1 MKAIALITI
10 IALCFTTTSPLFADE
25 GMWTFDNPPRK
36 AWKEKYNFDPS
47 QEWLDHIRLAT
58 VKVGSIGTGSFVAPD
73 GLVMTNQHVGHDSV
87 AKLSTAENDLVKDG
101 FYARTREAE
110 LKCPDLD
117 ITVLTSFE
125 NVSERIQS
133 AKSSAERKAAMAAI
147 EKESTEKTGLKS
159 EVISFYNGGEY
170 WLYRFKR
177 YTDVRLVFSPEEQIA
192 YFGGDYDNFT
202 YPRYNLDI
210 TFFRVYENN
219 QPAKIEHYLQWSAN
233 GANEG
238 ELVIVPGYPGS
249 TARLLTLAQLKYQR
263 DTGNVIQ
270 KQVWTTRLNA
280 ANQYAAQGAEQK
292 RQAASVTRTLENSL
306 KRLRGQ
312 MDGLAN
318 PRIFKQKEESE
329 ATLRSAVNQKA
340 ELKKAY
346 GNAWEQI
353 EKAYKPYPAMA
364 KRIAFSTLDA
374 GRLGTLA
381 SLFVRYAEEARK
393 PNDKRYPEFR
403 DERLTGVKA
412 NLTSAAPIY
421 PALEEALLT
430 AWLEEASKTLGA
442 NDPFVKATLGTARP
456 AEVAKQ
462 IISTTKLA
470 DPNARE
476 ALFDAGPEAIGA
488 AILKSDDPLL
498 VLARKVEPIIREL
511 RAWKEEKIDAVEASQ
526 GERIA
531 KARFAVYG
539 KTIAPDANFN
549 LRITYGTVAG
559 YEEDTTLVPFKTS
572 FYGLYERAASF
583 NEKAPFNLPARIRNG
598 KAALDLST
606 PFNFVYTA
614 DTIGG
619 CSGSPVINRNG
630 ELVGINFDSNIQ
642 KLPNRYLYIDENEGS
657 RAVGVHSSG
666 ILEALQKWYGAES
679 LVREIRRY

>member
-1 MKAIALITI
+1 MKKTIAHLLL
-10 IALCFTTTSPLFADE
+10 LCLVSSSLLADE

-36 AWKEKYNFDPS
+36 AWKEKYNFEPS
-47 QEWLDHIRLAT
+47 QAWLDHIRLAT
-58 VKVGSIGTGSFVAPD
+58 VKVGNIATGSFVAPD
-73 GLVMTNQHVGHDSV
+73 GLIMTNQHVGHDAV
-87 AKLSTAENDLVKDG
+87 AKLSTAENDLVKNG
-101 FYARTREAE
+101 FYAPTRAAE

-125 NVSERIQS
+125 NVSARVQA
-133 AKSSAERKAAMAAI
+133 AKTAAERKAVMAAI

-177 YTDVRLVFSPEEQIA
+177 YTDVRLVFAPEEQIA

-219 QPAKIEHYLQWSAN
+219 QPARVEHYLQWSAN
-233 GANEG
+233 GPSEG

-263 DTGNVIQ
+263 DTGNVLQ

-292 RQAASVTRTLENSL
+292 RQAASVTRSLENSL

-318 PRIFKQKEESE
+318 PHIFKKKEDEE
-329 ATLRSAVNQKA
+329 AALRAAVNQKA
-340 ELKKAY
+340 EWKKAY
-346 GNAWEQI
+346 SDAWAQI
-353 EKAYKPYPAMA
+353 EKAYKPYPALA

-381 SLFVRYAEEARK
+381 SQFVRYAEELRK
-393 PNDKRYPEFR
+393 PNDKRYAEFR
-403 DERLTGVKA
+403 DERLAGVKA

-421 PALEEALLT
+421 PELEEALIAT
-430 AWLEEASKTLGA
+430 WLEEAAKILGA
-442 NDPFVKATLGTARP
+442 NDPFVKAAFGAAKP

-462 IISTTKLA
+462 LIRTTKLA
-470 DPNARE
+470 DPNTRQ
-476 ALFDAGPEAIGA
+476 ALFDAGADAIA
-488 AILKSDDPLL
+488 KSDDPLL
-498 VLARKVEPIIREL
+498 VFARKVEPIIREL
-511 RAWKEEKIDAVEASQ
+511 RAWKEDRIDAVDATQ

-549 LRITYGTVAG
+549 LRIMYGTVAG
-559 YEEDTTLVPFKTS
+559 YEEDTTLVPFKTT
-572 FYGLYERAASF
+572 FHGLYERAASF
-583 NEKAPFNLPARIRNG
+583 NEKVPFDLPARIRNG
-598 KAALDLST
+598 KTAIDLST

-642 KLPNRYLYIDENEGS
+642 KLPNRYLYIDEAEGS

-666 ILEALQKWYGAES
+666 ILEALQKWYGAEG
-679 LVREIRRY
+679 LVREIRRQ

>member
-1 MKAIALITI
+1 MKVIPIALLV
-10 IALCFTTTSPLFADE
+10 AFCFVVLPTSHADE

-36 AWKEKYNFDPS
+36 VWKEKYNFEPS
-47 QEWLDHIRLAT
+47 QAWLDHMRLAT
-58 VKVGSIGTGSFVAPD
+58 VRVGTIGTGSFVTPD
-73 GLVMTNQHVGHDSV
+73 GLVMTNQHVGHDAV
-87 AKLSTAENDLVKDG
+87 AKLSSAENDLVKDG
-101 FYARTREAE
+101 FYARTRDAE

-125 NVSERIQS
+125 NVSERVQA
-133 AKSSAERKAAMAAI
+133 AKSSPERKAVMAAL

-177 YTDVRLVFSPEEQIA
+177 YSDVRLVFAPEEQIA

-202 YPRYNLDI
+202 YPRYCLDI

-219 QPAKIEHYLQWSAN
+219 QPAKIEHYLQWSTN

-238 ELVIVPGYPGS
+238 DLVIVPGYPGS

-263 DTGNVIQ
+263 DTGNAIQ
-270 KQVWTTRLNA
+270 KQVSTIKLNA
-280 ANQYAAQGAEQK
+280 ANQYAANGVEQK

-318 PRIFKQKEESE
+318 PRNFKKKEDDE
-329 ATLRSAVNQKA
+329 AALRAAVNQKA

-381 SLFVRYAEEARK
+381 SQFVRYAEESRK
-393 PNDKRYPEFR
+393 LNDKRYPEFR
-403 DERLTGVKA
+403 DERLAGVKA

-421 PALEEALLT
+421 PALEEALLA
-430 AWLEEASKTLGA
+430 AWLEEAAKTLGA
-442 NDPFVKATLGTARP
+442 NDPFIKIALGTARP
-456 AEVAKQ
+456 ADVAKQ
-462 IISTTKLA
+462 LVNTSKLA
-470 DPNARE
+470 DPNARK
-476 ALFDAGPEAIGA
+476 ALFDAGAEAIA
-488 AILKSDDPLL
+488 QSDDPAL

-511 RAWKEEKIDAVEASQ
+511 RTWKEDKIDAADASQ

-559 YEEDTTLVPFKTS
+559 YEEDTTLVPFKTT
-572 FYGLYERAASF
+572 FYGLYDRAASF
-583 NEKAPFNLPARIRNG
+583 NEKPPYNLPARIRNG

-630 ELVGINFDSNIQ
+630 ELVGINFDSNVQ
-642 KLPNRYLYIDENEGS
+642 KLPNRYLYIDEAEGS

-666 ILEALQKWYGAES
+666 ILEALQKWYGAET
-679 LVREIRRY
+679 LVREILRQ

>member
-1 MKAIALITI
+1 MKVIPIALLV
-10 IALCFTTTSPLFADE
+10 AFCFVVLPTSHADE

-36 AWKEKYNFDPS
+36 VWKEKYNFEPS
-47 QEWLDHIRLAT
+47 QAWLDHMRLAT
-58 VKVGSIGTGSFVAPD
+58 VRVGTIGTGSFVTPD
-73 GLVMTNQHVGHDSV
+73 GLVMTNQHVGHDAV
-87 AKLSTAENDLVKDG
+87 AKLSSAENDLVKDG
-101 FYARTREAE
+101 FYARTRDAE
-110 LKCPDLD
+110 VKCPDLD

-125 NVSERIQS
+125 NVSERVQA
-133 AKSSAERKAAMAAI
+133 AKSSPERKAVMAAL

-177 YTDVRLVFSPEEQIA
+177 YSDVRLVFAPEEQIA

-202 YPRYNLDI
+202 YPRYCLDI

-219 QPAKIEHYLQWSAN
+219 QPAKIEHYLQWSTN

-238 ELVIVPGYPGS
+238 DLVIVPGYPGS

-263 DTGNVIQ
+263 DTGNAIQ
-270 KQVWTTRLNA
+270 KQVSTIKLNA
-280 ANQYAAQGAEQK
+280 ANQYAANGVEQK

-318 PRIFKQKEESE
+318 PRNFKKKEDDE
-329 ATLRSAVNQKA
+329 AALRAAVNQKA

-381 SLFVRYAEEARK
+381 SQFVRYAEESRK

-403 DERLTGVKA
+403 DERLAGVKA

-421 PALEEALLT
+421 LALEEALLA
-430 AWLEEASKTLGA
+430 AWLEEAAKTLGA
-442 NDPFVKATLGTARP
+442 NDPFIKIALGTARP
-456 AEVAKQ
+456 ADVAKQ
-462 IISTTKLA
+462 LVNTSKLA
-470 DPNARE
+470 DPNARK
-476 ALFDAGPEAIGA
+476 ALFDAGAEAIA
-488 AILKSDDPLL
+488 QSDDPAL

-511 RAWKEEKIDAVEASQ
+511 RTWKEDKIDAADASQ

-559 YEEDTTLVPFKTS
+559 YEEDTTLVPFKTT
-572 FYGLYERAASF
+572 FYGLYDRAASF
-583 NEKAPFNLPARIRNG
+583 NEKPPYNLPARIRNG

-630 ELVGINFDSNIQ
+630 ELVGINFDSNVQ
-642 KLPNRYLYIDENEGS
+642 KLPNRYLYIDEAEGS

-666 ILEALQKWYGAES
+666 ILEALQKWYGAET
-679 LVREIRRY
+679 LVREILRQ

>member
-1 MKAIALITI
+1 MKVILLALLIAFCFV
-10 IALCFTTTSPLFADE
+10 ALPTSYADE

-36 AWKEKYNFDPS
+36 AWKEKYNFEPS
-47 QEWLDHIRLAT
+47 QTWLDHIRLAT

-73 GLVMTNQHVGHDSV
+73 GLIMTNQHVGHDAV
-87 AKLSTAENDLVKDG
+87 AKLSSAEQDFVKDG
-101 FYARTREAE
+101 FYARTRGEE

-125 NVSERIQS
+125 NVSERVQA
-133 AKSSAERKAAMAAI
+133 AKSSAERKAVMAGI
-147 EKESTEKTGLKS
+147 EKESTEKTALKS

-177 YTDVRLVFSPEEQIA
+177 FTDVRLVFAPEEQIA

-219 QPAKIEHYLQWSAN
+219 QPAQVEHYLQWSAN

-238 ELVIVPGYPGS
+238 DLVIVPGYPGS
-249 TARLLTLAQLKYQR
+249 TARLLTLAQLKYSR

-270 KQVWTTRLNA
+270 KQVSTAKLNA

-318 PRIFKQKEESE
+318 PRNFKKKEDEES
-329 ATLRSAVNQKA
+329 ALRAAVNQKA
-340 ELKKAY
+340 ELKKTY

-364 KRIAFSTLDA
+364 KRIAVSTLDA

-381 SLFVRYAEEARK
+381 SQFVRYAEEARK

-403 DERLTGVKA
+403 DERLAAVKT

-430 AWLEEASKTLGA
+430 AWLAEAAKTLGA
-442 NDPFVKATLGTARP
+442 NDPFIKATLGTAKP
-456 AEVAKQ
+456 ADVAKQ
-462 IISTTKLA
+462 LISTTKLA
-470 DPNARE
+470 DPSARK
-476 ALFDAGPEAIGA
+476 ALFDGGAEAIT
-488 AILKSDDPLL
+488 LSNDPLL

-511 RAWKEEKIDAVEASQ
+511 RAWKEEKIDAADASQ

-559 YEEDTTLVPFKTS
+559 YEEDTTLVPFKTT
-572 FYGLYERAASF
+572 FYGLYDRAASF
-583 NEKAPFNLPARIRNG
+583 NEKPPYNLPARIRNG
-598 KAALDLST
+598 KAALDLTT

-642 KLPNRYLYIDENEGS
+642 KLPNRYLYIDEAEGS

-666 ILEALQKWYGAES
+666 ILEALQKWYSAES
-679 LVREIRRY
+679 LVREIQRR